1 VLCPPAKATLLYA
14 PVCLRI
20 PHENGA
26 AGDVR
31 AGDVRRAA
39 AVRRIQTGFVLV
51 RESILSGRQNGK
63 GFCMMFLSIGN
74 A

>member
-26 AGDVR
+26 